1 MPVSA
6 SLRGRVPGQVAIR
19 DFVTA
24 QALVHP
30 VSLAS
35 RHLGRSPLTPATR
48 ELYRAALGEV
58 VVGEMLDQ
66 LGPQWDVLHVVPVAD
81 DEYDP
86 TDGFLSGDSSCES
99 SSRQIDHLVIG
110 PPGVFAVITE
120 NFPGQEVR
128 VNGESMIIGSESV
141 DDIAI
146 TRRLAAKAAERL
158 TSAAGRSVRVEPV
171 IVVVGSTKL
180 RVREQPL
187 EVTIVDSK
195 HLIALLTRLERSLAG
210 SQVAFISDVADRDS
224 TWEAAPIRPEEALRL
239 DQEFA
244 TLRAQVREST
254 QARIF
259 WGAFGFFLLASTI
272 WIGTAMV
279 AEKLLGH

>member
-24 QALVHP
+24 QALTRP
-30 VSLAS
+30 RTQTAL
-35 RHLGRSPLTPATR
+35 RFGRSPLTSATR

-81 DEYDP
+81 DEFDP
-86 TDGFLSGDSSCES
+86 SDGFLAGDGAGES

-128 VNGESMIIGSESV
+128 VNGEAMTIGSEMV
-141 DDIAI
+141 HDVAI

-158 TSAAGRSVRVEPV
+158 TAAAGQMVRVEPMV
-171 IVVVGSTKL
+171 VVVGSKL
-180 RVREQPL
+180 VAREQPL
-187 EVTIVDSK
+187 EVTVVASR
-195 HLIALLTRLERSLAG
+195 HLVRLLTRLERSITGA
-210 SQVAFISDVADRDS
+210 QVAYISDVADRDS
-224 TWEAAPIRPEEALRL
+224 TWEAAPTRPEEAIQL
-239 DQEFA
+239 DRAFADIREQVQEA
-244 TLRAQVREST
+244 TRARV
-254 QARIF
+254 F
-259 WGAFGFFLLASTI
+259 WGVFGFLLVASSL
-272 WIGTAMV
+272 WVGTVMIV
-279 AEKLLGH
+279 ENLLRH